1 MTLNTGMLKAGLG
14 LAILAG
20 ALFLSFAAPG
30 LTKQETGP
38 AVTPV
43 VEIREAA
50 RQPFAFWEQFEF
62 KSPNDGPQI
71 VGKHHMVA
79 PDRWVVLNY
88 INLQGCSQPKED
100 LSVRLWISY
109 DYTKQ
114 GLGRGV
120 RALQLITTNLGTFLE
135 PEGVY
140 RHVGGSMPMSIYLQ
154 PGAEFWFEV
163 WRSGDGEH
171 HRLVDDAKIANWLS
185 GYTVPAVQ
193 FDGNVTPPIVQ

>member
-1 MTLNTGMLKAGLG
+1 MNVKMGILKAGLG
-14 LAILAG
+14 LAVLAG
-20 ALFLSFAAPG
+20 ALLLSFAAPG
-30 LTKQETGP
+30 HSKQDTAP
-38 AVTPV
+38 TVTPV
-43 VEIREAA
+43 VEVREAA

-62 KSPNDGPQI
+62 KSPKDGAQI

-88 INLQGCSQPKED
+88 VNLQGCAQPRED

-114 GLGRGV
+114 GLGQGV
-120 RALQLITTNLGTFLE
+120 RALQLITNNLGVFSE
-135 PEGVY
+135 PEGLY

-154 PGAEFWFEV
+154 PGAEFWFEI
-163 WRSGDGEH
+163 WRSGEGEH
-171 HRLVDDAKIANWLS
+171 HRLVDDAKIAGWLS

-193 FDGNVTPPIVQ
+193 FEGNVTPPIVQ